1 MQSISN
7 IVETYT
13 KQGWLRV
20 GCTAL
25 DWQSQARPGAEWRP
39 MSSTVYAN
47 GILYRG
53 GGVFESGSLVVA
65 DGLITQVLRADEQL
79 PAADEVVDLEQGTL
93 LPGFQD
99 AHAHPLLAGV
109 LLIGIDLLPVHD
121 RSEYLRIIAD
131 YAAAHPE
138 LSSIEGG
145 GWFGDVF
152 DGGFPTAAELDAIVG
167 DRPVILSSHDAH
179 GVWVNSVALRLAGI
193 DADTADPPNGRIQR
207 DETGAPSGVLLEG
220 ATALVA
226 DLRLVPDESFHA
238 EALLRAQE
246 RLHSVGITAWQDAFV
261 GVGDIG
267 PNALPAYEHLERTG
281 QLTARVVM
289 AQWWERTRG
298 LEQIDDLLAV
308 RSRFAASE
316 GLDAGTVKVMLDGM
330 IENGTASMIEPFEG
344 RPDDVGITFIDTE
357 GACELAIALD
367 AHDFQIH
374 FHAVGDRATR
384 IALDAVE
391 ATLAANGQRG
401 NRHHIAHLDIVAP
414 ADVPRFAELEVTAN
428 ITALWAR
435 RDEEILTRKLP
446 LLGAAR
452 EAMHFPFAS
461 LHRAGARLVG
471 GSDWPVTDP
480 NPLWSVHTA
489 TTRTGVAEDPH
500 AIGEE
505 VFAVPLLADEAIDLG
520 TALDAYL
527 SEAAYINR
535 LDESTGVLR
544 VGAAADLVWIDRD
557 LRDPAAL
564 GPAVVRRTVI
574 AGRVVYAAPAA
585 PTPAA

>member
-1 MQSISN
+1 
-7 IVETYT
+7 
-13 KQGWLRV
+13 
-20 GCTAL
+20 
-25 DWQSQARPGAEWRP
+25 
-39 MSSTVYAN
+39 MSSIVYAN
-47 GILYRG
+47 GILYLG
-53 GGVFESGSLVVA
+53 GGVFETGSLVVA
-65 DGLITQVLRADEQL
+65 DGLITQVLRANEPL
-79 PAADEVVDLEQGTL
+79 PPADEVVDLEQGTL

-109 LLIGIDLLPVHD
+109 LLMGIDLLPVHD
-121 RSEYLRIIAD
+121 RSEYLRIIGD

-138 LSSIEGG
+138 LTSIEGG

-152 DGGFPTAAELDAIVG
+152 DGGFPTAAELDAIVS

-193 DADTADPPNGRIQR
+193 DSDTVDPPNGRIQR
-207 DETGAPSGVLLEG
+207 DESGAPSGVLLEG

-226 DLRLVPDESFHA
+226 GLRSMPDESFNSQ
-238 EALLRAQE
+238 ALLRAQE

-261 GVGDIG
+261 GDGDIG
-267 PNALPAYEHLERTG
+267 PNALPAYEHLDQTG

-289 AQWWERTRG
+289 AQWWERSRG
-298 LEQIDDLLAV
+298 LEQIDELVAV
-308 RSRFAASE
+308 RARFEESDR
-316 GLDAGTVKVMLDGM
+316 LDAGTVKVMLDGM
-330 IENGTASMIEPFEG
+330 IENGTASMIDPFEG

-357 GACELAIALD
+357 AACELAIALD

-374 FHAVGDRATR
+374 FHAVGDRAAR
-384 IALDAVE
+384 IGLDAV
-391 ATLAANGQRG
+391 AAALAANGQRG
-401 NRHHIAHLDIVAP
+401 NRHHIAHLDIVDP
-414 ADVPRFAELEVTAN
+414 ADVPRFAELDVTAN

-435 RDEEILTRKLP
+435 RDEEIVTRKLP

-500 AIGEE
+500 AIGDE

-535 LDESTGVLR
+535 LDASTGVLR

-564 GPAVVRRTVI
+564 GPAVVRRTLI
-574 AGRVVYAAPAA
+574 DGRVVYAAPAPQPDA
-585 PTPAA
+585 PQPDAPLITEYP

>member
-1 MQSISN
+1 
-7 IVETYT
+7 
-13 KQGWLRV
+13 
-20 GCTAL
+20 
-25 DWQSQARPGAEWRP
+25 

-47 GILYRG
+47 GILYLG
-53 GGVFESGSLVVA
+53 GGVFETGSLVVA
-65 DGLITQVLRADEQL
+65 DGLITQVLRADEPL

-109 LLIGIDLLPVHD
+109 LLMGIDLLPVHD
-121 RSEYLRIIAD
+121 RGEYLRIIGD

-138 LSSIEGG
+138 LTSIEGG

-152 DGGFPTAAELDAIVG
+152 DGGFPTAAELDAIVS

-193 DADTADPPNGRIQR
+193 DSDTVDPPNGRIQR
-207 DETGAPSGVLLEG
+207 DGDGEPSGVLLEG

-226 DLRLVPDESFHA
+226 GLRSVPDELFNSQ
-238 EALLRAQE
+238 ALLRAQE

-261 GVGDIG
+261 GDGDIG
-267 PNALPAYEHLERTG
+267 PNALPAYEHLDQTG

-289 AQWWERTRG
+289 AQWWERSRG
-298 LEQIDDLLAV
+298 LEQIDELVAV
-308 RSRFAASE
+308 RARFEESDR
-316 GLDAGTVKVMLDGM
+316 LDAGTVKVMLDGM
-330 IENGTASMIEPFEG
+330 IENGTASMIDPFEG

-357 GACELAIALD
+357 AACELAIALD

-374 FHAVGDRATR
+374 FHAVGDRAAR
-384 IALDAVE
+384 IGLDAV
-391 ATLAANGQRG
+391 AAALSANGQRG
-401 NRHHIAHLDIVAP
+401 NRHHIAHLDIVDP
-414 ADVPRFAELEVTAN
+414 ADVPRFAELDVTAN

-435 RDEEILTRKLP
+435 RDEEIVTRKLP

-500 AIGEE
+500 AIGDE

-535 LDESTGVLR
+535 LDASTGVLR

-564 GPAVVRRTVI
+564 GPAVVRRTLI
-574 AGRVVYAAPAA
+574 DGRVVYAAPAPQPDA
-585 PTPAA
+585 PLITEYP